1 MSGGLSDAQK
11 VTAAKTTEIMGQLL
25 SIDSAAGYQPMTDYV
40 LFSFT
45 QDPGFP
51 NIPRNFKALHGRIQ
65 NNQAKELYNIN
76 NIMKEPPY
84 NQGGSR
90 YIG

>member
-25 SIDSAAGYQPMTDYV
+25 SIDSAAGYQLMTDYV

-45 QDPGFP
+45 QDLGFP
-51 NIPRNFKALHGRIQ
+51 NKPRLFKALHGRIQ
-65 NNQAKELYNIN
+65 NSQAKILYHRINI
-76 NIMKEPPY
+76 Y
-84 NQGGSR
+84 
-90 YIG
+90 Y

>member
-51 NIPRNFKALHGRIQ
+51 NIPR
-65 NNQAKELYNIN
+65 
-76 NIMKEPPY
+76 
-84 NQGGSR
+84 
-90 YIG
+90 

>member
-51 NIPRNFKALHGRIQ
+51 NIPRKIQGAARKNSKISGRRIIPQ
-65 NNQAKELYNIN
+65 Q
-76 NIMKEPPY
+76 
-84 NQGGSR
+84 
-90 YIG
+90 